1 MSQEENQT
9 GDLHSNNAQDWSRI
23 FNERYP
29 QAWSQTTNDY
39 QACGTI
45 DMVAIRSSNNINED
59 VIEEHLDEK
68 IFESH
73 NIFLGTYDC
82 GIECNKASLNVK
94 RHLFNELSSEF
105 SCYTFLFL

>member
-1 MSQEENQT
+1 MHKIGLEFLMKDILKRGRKSGVWYNST
-9 GDLHSNNAQDWSRI
+9 
-23 FNERYP
+23 
-29 QAWSQTTNDY
+29 
-39 QACGTI
+39 
-45 DMVAIRSSNNINED
+45 IRSSNNINEN

-105 SCYTFLFL
+105 SCYTLLFL